1 MNRNNSQDYFLNS
14 SVLGGV
20 KKINITFANNIDNS
34 KDSNSSPKIKVI

>member
-34 KDSNSSPKIKVI
+34 KDSNSSPKIKVL